1 MAAILERSFIEIC
14 GFERET
20 VPRFRD
26 VTINPGAS
34 APPGGVKYPDSAGG
48 FSYEDSGKLLSVTSN
63 RFIHWSTSGDTIQ
76 LVEQS
81 LDVNLLNNAIRL
93 KILQCPLLP
102 RGVHIHE
109 TLNNVIILIV
119 TSQSV
124 HRLVLPHPTNMY
136 HSELVTELQVQ
147 SVFTDVRR
155 ASVQDA
161 AHSYM
166 LPPGQSPITSAA
178 WLSPHGHAHF
188 ALAPPSGG
196 ITVVTL
202 PPHDQQGSVS
212 VLELKQSSVIQRLA
226 GWMPTAIR
234 GEQSPSDL
242 AVSLS
247 AWSLDD
253 DTFLFTMCQ
262 DLKLRV
268 WSYKEQ
274 QCVLVTDL
282 LDFVPAGREE
292 MRRSQGQH
300 RLRLC
305 FSPSTGLC
313 VAVHLTAP
321 SNSQFCVLQLVA
333 SDNSRYSLEHISTH
347 FSTQETLVDF
357 VLTAT
362 EIWGLWVDED
372 NQTVMKYTNFEHNV
386 AAMWNQVFAQPAP
399 EEEVH
404 IGPDQDPRETYLD
417 VLFSPLRF
425 TGAAIVK
432 ALQIYRRGTER
443 ILDLTWDSLKKEVT
457 LTLQSS
463 VTQFEFTQ
471 EDYRVL
477 QVDFWSKFYACCL
490 QYQEALSTP
499 LALHVNQA
507 TAMVCVLKKG
517 FVSFLLPCFA
527 VDHLY
532 LSSEE
537 HLFSEED
544 TPISED
550 PELGSDVVQLVQCV
564 RLVGECVQGDMACE
578 MDRALDML
586 LSPER
591 ATEQVLE
598 NLLANGSD
606 NLIEDIN
613 NKLQEVRNPL
623 AAMTALLRELDLET
637 DMETSPERTVPPTGQ
652 SLSVRM
658 SLSQLYGSSV
668 SVSVVCQA
676 LCQTAM
682 SRALLCRDILI
693 LQHLYLR
700 LGDNSL
706 QMQQDLI
713 PRCCNL
719 LCCYHLLKQ
728 LSQTFTSPVPLDTLD
743 INLQHLS
750 VLKLSDS
757 PAVLPSRSVLNPQT
771 VVELFYQNVARK
783 LIVAQLFGQRGAEA
797 SQTPLH
803 WPQLISSV
811 VTLLSQHLGGGNSSI
826 QTPGLHGLSPY
837 IMTSWPTNPGF
848 LFPECLMGNCQY
860 TQLQEYVRLI
870 GPWCQANVGSCRF
883 VLGQAYLASGEGQKA
898 LQCFQEAAEVVKEE
912 EFLMRLTGLEEETNT
927 TAPRLSYYNKVL
939 QLLED
944 IGLPEL
950 VINLATLAISEAG
963 TDQRRQAALWTRIF
977 KHHLDLGHNR
987 EAYEALTQNPEHSSQ
1002 LDCLRQL
1009 VVVLCE
1015 RAQLHDLVQ
1024 FPYVNLHEEVV
1035 SIIESRARA
1044 VDLMTHNYYE
1054 LLYAF
1059 HINRHNY
1066 RKAGTVMFEYS
1077 MRLGREVRT
1086 LRGLQKQVDC
1096 FLAAL
1101 NCLRLIRPEYAWIVQ
1116 PSSRAAVSRPGQTS
1130 PGKLAWG
1137 WYQTLGG
1144 AVPCCTVLYRVCV
1157 GGAVPCCTVLYR
1169 VCGWEVLYRAVPC
1182 CTVLY
1187 RVCVCVLGGAVPCC
1201 TVLYRVWEVLYR
1213 VWEVLYR
1220 VWEVLYRVWEVLYRA
1235 VPCCTVWC
1243 VGCCTVLYRVCV
1255 WEVLYRVCVWEVLY
1269 RAVPCVGGAV
1279 PCVGGA
1285 VPCCT
1290 VLYLCV
1296 CVGGAVPCCTVSDR
1310 PGTSP
1315 KRDHDGELAVAP
1327 VSRQIEILELKDVEK
1342 EYVLARCRL
1351 TLGQHEPACAAIAG
1365 GASAVEMVALLVQSG
1380 LFDSAIL
1387 LCHTFSLPLTPIFE
1401 GLTFKCM
1408 KLQYGGEQS
1417 QNEAWN
1423 WLAANQLP
1431 SLITTKE
1438 SSATDEAWRLLAAY
1452 LEKHQSQ
1459 NAQYHRCVINRLLS
1473 HGVPVPD
1480 WLVNACK
1487 EVDAAALLRLYLN
1500 YDLLEPA
1507 AELAM
1512 EYIDALLGRGHQYF
1526 GVERPLSATAPL
1538 VWLPYTSIDQLL
1550 HSLSTGLPHSKR
1562 RNASV
1567 NYVTTSYR
1575 RSES

>member
-102 RGVHIHE
+102 GGVHIHE

-457 LTLQSS
+457 LTVENELQSS

-613 NKLQEVRNPL
+613 NQLQEVRNPL

-637 DMETSPERTVPPTGQ
+637 DMEMSQ

-700 LGDNSL
+700 LGDNVSSL

-811 VTLLSQHLGGGNSSI
+811 VTLLSQHL
-826 QTPGLHGLSPY
+826 
-837 IMTSWPTNPGF
+837 WPTNPSF

-1130 PGKLAWG
+1130 PGKLAW
-1137 WYQTLGG
+1137 
-1144 AVPCCTVLYRVCV
+1144 
-1157 GGAVPCCTVLYR
+1157 
-1169 VCGWEVLYRAVPC
+1169 
-1182 CTVLY
+1182 
-1187 RVCVCVLGGAVPCC
+1187 
-1201 TVLYRVWEVLYR
+1201 
-1213 VWEVLYR
+1213 
-1220 VWEVLYRVWEVLYRA
+1220 
-1235 VPCCTVWC
+1235 
-1243 VGCCTVLYRVCV
+1243 
-1255 WEVLYRVCVWEVLY
+1255 
-1269 RAVPCVGGAV
+1269 
-1279 PCVGGA
+1279 
-1285 VPCCT
+1285 
-1290 VLYLCV
+1290 
-1296 CVGGAVPCCTVSDR
+1296 
-1310 PGTSP
+1310 
-1315 KRDHDGELAVAP
+1315 

-1487 EVDAAALLRLYLN
+1487 
-1500 YDLLEPA
+1500 
-1507 AELAM
+1507 
-1512 EYIDALLGRGHQYF
+1512 
-1526 GVERPLSATAPL
+1526 
-1538 VWLPYTSIDQLL
+1538 
-1550 HSLSTGLPHSKR
+1550 
-1562 RNASV
+1562 V
-1567 NYVTTSYR
+1567 NYGHKSACRMQQFRLRTPKLRCAREY
-1575 RSES
+1575 